1 MPPSPS
7 LVSSLGALT
16 ILVVEFTTTWNR
28 LPQARLAQRGLE
40 QQRRGSSAEGNH
52 LSRVSHHASPLAW
65 KSVPALTLANIFY
78 CEKLV
83 GSPALALEGCEAP
96 TRAPCCRWL
105 TTGTHCLFSLAQR
118 TCLCGTGGR
127 WHLRKG
133 VCVTS
138 FVIQFPFA
146 HAFVMLVCCARS
158 STSTST
164 CPSVR
169 ARASFTVSPQDVC
182 RHT

>member
-105 TTGTHCLFSLAQR
+105 TTGTHCLFILTQR
-118 TCLCGTGGR
+118 TCLCGVGGSVALAQR
-127 WHLRKG
+127 AVCDLCRDSISFRTRICNVGLLRALFLHVDKH
-133 VCVTS
+133 VP
-138 FVIQFPFA
+138 I
-146 HAFVMLVCCARS
+146 CARS
-158 STSTST
+158 CFFHSLSSR
-164 CPSVR
+164 CVY
-169 ARASFTVSPQDVC
+169 
-182 RHT
+182 